1 MENKFHD
8 KILKLAKT
16 PTSTNA
22 DIDVVFRDMKKQRLL
37 WKDISSNT
45 YIDRVLEE
53 YDVEN
58 ASQKDIDNMPL
69 EFNKSLPFSFPLKI
83 YRSNPFICNVISL
96 CIGNSLAFMLWRI
109 ITIFAGELSE
119 SMPSAGVFNYN
130 PVTLK
135 WERTY
140 NKTAYLTSILN
151 SFIYYG
157 SRAEH
162 LKTLNH
168 VSAASDLIDVLYKKG
183 ARCDNLNSLINPI
196 VIPIKVFRTQSFSAN
211 VIIYRKVIE
220 NNDAYAKDMLIQQ
233 LIEKLN
239 RRNKIV

>member
-22 DIDVVFRDMKKQRLL
+22 DIDVVFREMKKQRLL

-45 YIDRVLEE
+45 YIERVLED

-83 YRSNPFICNVISL
+83 YSSNPFICNIISL

-119 SMPSAGVFNYN
+119 SMTVAGVFNYN
-130 PVTLK
+130 PVTSK
-135 WERTY
+135 WERNY

-151 SFIYYG
+151 SFI
-157 SRAEH
+157 
-162 LKTLNH
+162 
-168 VSAASDLIDVLYKKG
+168 
-183 ARCDNLNSLINPI
+183 
-196 VIPIKVFRTQSFSAN
+196 
-211 VIIYRKVIE
+211 
-220 NNDAYAKDMLIQQ
+220 
-233 LIEKLN
+233 
-239 RRNKIV
+239 